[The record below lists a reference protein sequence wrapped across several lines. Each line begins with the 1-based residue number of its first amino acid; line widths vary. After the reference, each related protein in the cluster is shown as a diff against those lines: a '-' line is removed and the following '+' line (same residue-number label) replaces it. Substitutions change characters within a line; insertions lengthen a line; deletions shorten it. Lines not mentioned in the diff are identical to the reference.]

1 MPSETDDS
9 RDELRRRTLVRSL
22 RGAYTDALLAGDP
35 ASAEIAVRDAIDAG
49 LTQAA
54 IDDEVVAPAMRRVG
68 ELWEAGAISVADEHL
83 ATEISLRVL
92 ALQREVFRVARR
104 RARHT
109 VLLAAVQGERHVVG
123 LRMAGNLLTAAGY
136 DVRCLGA
143 DVPVDALA
151 AIVARLTPAVVGLTV
166 TMAEFAPMLPA
177 TIARVQ
183 RTEPAAAMVLGGS
196 GVPEVVRESAA
207 VARCRSVVE
216 AVETVDAL
224 VHRAATN

>member
-1 MPSETDDS
+1 MPAGTDNS

-22 RGAYTDALLAGDP
+22 RSAYTDALLAGDP
-35 ASAEIAVRDAIDAG
+35 ARAETVVRDAIDAG

-54 IDDEVVAPAMRRVG
+54 IDEEVVAPAMRRVG

-83 ATEISLRVL
+83 ATEISMRVL
-92 ALQREVFRVARR
+92 ALQREAFRVAQR

-109 VLLAAVQGERHVVG
+109 ILLAAVQGERHVIG

-143 DVPVDALA
+143 DVPVDALG
-151 AIVARLTPAVVGLTV
+151 AIAARLMPAVVGLTV
-166 TMAEFAPMLPA
+166 TMAEFAPLLPE
-177 TIARVQ
+177 TIATVQ
-183 RTEPAAAMVLGGS
+183 RTDPPAAVVVGGT
-196 GVPEVVRESAA
+196 GVPDLLRESAA

-216 AVETVDAL
+216 VVETVDAL
-224 VHRAATN
+224 VQRAATN